1 MRSRSSLLPTIGLIL
16 LVSATAFAG
25 QLIERTVAFVNKR
38 PILLSD
44 VRLTKALLGL
54 EEEPAVERS
63 IEEALMFEEASRLLS
78 GVPAEERVAA
88 EIRNLEAEGGNG
100 FSQAA
105 LRRKALAQIAIS
117 DYIDLRLRPLVRVD
131 DAEVRRT
138 FSDKAKD
145 DPKAPAFDEVEDRIR
160 ESLERRSLD
169 RRIEEWVTAIKRR
182 ADIRRP
188 DAPTRV
194 R

>member
-1 MRSRSSLLPTIGLIL
+1 MRSNAHRLVAVATLVLL
-16 LVSATAFAG
+16 SASASAG
-25 QLIERTVAFVNKR
+25 ELIERTVAFVNKR

-54 EEEPAVERS
+54 DDEPAVERS

-78 GVPAEERVAA
+78 GVPAEEKVAT
-88 EIRNLEAEGGNG
+88 EIKNLETRSGGG

-138 FSDKAKD
+138 FGDKAKD

-169 RRIEEWVTAIKRR
+169 RRIEEWVTSIKRR